1 MYGVVLMVAVVSG
14 GAGANF
20 DHAGGGGHGNAHPF
34 LGGGCHGGL
43 FHGCHGGLCL
53 GGGVII
59 LDLGHGCLGGHGHG
73 CCGGFGHGCFGHHGF
88 GCFGHHDHWGCCGGH
103 HEHKDKEKEK
113 GKEKVK
119 EKTTIKEKTIE
130 KESSGEKSKEKSKE
144 KEGDEE
150 ETSANAEPAPAR
162 LVVSLPADATLKV
175 DGAATRS
182 TGAERTF
189 VTPALPAGK
198 ALKYTL
204 QVEARNKDGK
214 KVSWEQ
220 KATVRAGE
228 TTRITL
234 KAPTTV
240 ASR

>member
-1 MYGVVLMVAVVSG
+1 MNTATVIL
-14 GAGANF
+14 
-20 DHAGGGGHGNAHPF
+20 
-34 LGGGCHGGL
+34 GGCHGSSFGGC
-43 FHGCHGGLCL
+43 FGGCYGGGWGYGSCHGCC
-53 GGGVII
+53 GGG
-59 LDLGHGCLGGHGHG
+59 GHG
-73 CCGGFGHGCFGHHGF
+73 CCGGGHHG
-88 GCFGHHDHWGCCGGH
+88 
-103 HEHKDKEKEK
+103 HEGEKEK

-119 EKTTIKEKTIE
+119 EKTTIKEKTTE
-130 KESSGEKSKEKSKE
+130 REGSKD

-150 ETSANAEPAPAR
+150 ETSTEAEAAPAR
-162 LVVSLPADATLKV
+162 LVVTLPADATLKV

-198 ALKYTL
+198 ALAYTL
-204 QVEARNKDGK
+204 QVEGKGKDGK
-214 KVSWEQ
+214 AVSWEQ
-220 KATVRAGE
+220 KATVRAGQ